1 MGTWLYAQTT
11 SVVGVS
17 WTLEVNEAIT
27 GVSVTEGI
35 VIRTGYLNQVGMTP
49 APAVSPASQGR
60 IYFDSVV
67 NKFEVSENGGA
78 YVPLIPVGGGV
89 GGAGAAGQATFWTGA
104 AVVSG
109 DNNFWWDNVTKRL
122 GIGTNLP
129 AFSIDLVGNMR
140 GVYTEAAAAA
150 DGTRYFQY
158 TINSSSDPAATAE
171 VTSLYGAYNWSAG
184 TNGAFIVNGLEGV
197 VRSRANDEAGTF
209 RGGLF
214 RTYIDTDTDPNASMR
229 TAIGAEISARAARL
243 GGVDATAEPG
253 TAFVGARIWMAPY
266 FTAGSL
272 GNINN
277 FWGLW
282 IYGEHATRRNADSAI
297 KISTAG
303 GGFTD
308 DIILQSGS
316 RIYDSAAGIHFRGNI
331 AEINGATYTWPVA
344 NAVGDLHND
353 GAGNLTWTGGSV
365 SGSGVAG
372 QVAFWNAA
380 TNITGDANF
389 LWDNVTKIFGIEGK
403 IVGVYTETTPAVDGT
418 RYFQYTV
425 NSSQDPAA
433 TAEVTSL
440 YGSYNWTAGT
450 NGVFTV
456 NGVEGAVRS
465 RANDEAGTFRGGYF
479 RTYIDTD
486 TNPNASMRTAVGLEV
501 SARASRLGGP
511 EVTAEPGTAFIGQR
525 IWMAPYFT
533 DVSIPNINNS
543 HALWILN
550 ETPNGGA
557 WGKYIDR
564 AITVDA
570 TTYGSGFNYN
580 FYSDTGKFYL
590 NLDGT
595 KAGSGLVNGER
606 STASGDD
613 WMYVRASDYRTLT
626 SNQVYNGAFFR
637 YDVKAT
643 IPGAPQCEVRGL
655 EAVGSTYVAD
665 GNLLSLFGAV
675 LRTFI
680 QPGVTASAK
689 TSIGAEIS
697 ARASFNGGAEC
708 EALPGTAFVGARIY
722 MAPYFTAA
730 TLDNI
735 NNFWGLWIFGEH
747 ATRRNGDA
755 AIKIGSAGGGFTNDI
770 NFQNGSTLTDLL
782 GGLKLVNNIGGTN
795 PALYINEQTLGNE
808 VLRLESV
815 STGDDPNY
823 QAFQNRVA
831 TTDATVTAIHTIALN
846 DNSVYLIHAYV
857 AARRTGGTG
866 GTVGDSAGY
875 TIIGTFKRSAA
886 GVATQIGSTIKTSQ
900 EDQAGWD
907 ADFGVSG
914 NNVLINMTGAVNN
927 NITWHTT
934 VFLSNLSS

>member
-1 MGTWLYAQTT
+1 MRNFLKYLLILILIFAMGTWLYAQTT

-35 VIRTGYLNQVGMTP
+35 VIRTGYINQVGMTP

-89 GGAGAAGQATFWTGA
+89 GGTGAAGQATFWTGVA
-104 AVVSG
+104 IVSG

-122 GIGTNLP
+122 GIGTNAP

-140 GVYTEAAAAA
+140 GVYTEAAAAV

-158 TINSSSDPAATAE
+158 TINSSS
-171 VTSLYGAYNWSAG
+171 
-184 TNGAFIVNGLEGV
+184 
-197 VRSRANDEAGTF
+197 
-209 RGGLF
+209 
-214 RTYIDTDTDPNASMR
+214 
-229 TAIGAEISARAARL
+229 
-243 GGVDATAEPG
+243 
-253 TAFVGARIWMAPY
+253 
-266 FTAGSL
+266 
-272 GNINN
+272 
-277 FWGLW
+277 
-282 IYGEHATRRNADSAI
+282 
-297 KISTAG
+297 
-303 GGFTD
+303 
-308 DIILQSGS
+308 
-316 RIYDSAAGIHFRGNI
+316 
-331 AEINGATYTWPVA
+331 
-344 NAVGDLHND
+344 
-353 GAGNLTWTGGSV
+353 
-365 SGSGVAG
+365 
-372 QVAFWNAA
+372 
-380 TNITGDANF
+380 
-389 LWDNVTKIFGIEGK
+389 
-403 IVGVYTETTPAVDGT
+403 
-418 RYFQYTV
+418 
-425 NSSQDPAA
+425 DPAA

-486 TNPNASMRTAVGLEV
+486 TDPNASMRTAIGLEV

-511 EVTAEPGTAFIGQR
+511 EAIAESGTAFVGSR

-533 DVSIPNINNS
+533 DASIPNINNS

-557 WGKYIDR
+557 WEKYIDR
-564 AITVDA
+564 AITIDA

-595 KAGSGLVNGER
+595 KAGSGLVSGER
-606 STASGDD
+606 STASGDN
-613 WMYVRASDYRTLT
+613 WMSVRASDYRTLT

-637 YDVKAT
+637 YDVRAT
-643 IPGAPQCEVRGL
+643 VPGAPQCEVRGL

-735 NNFWGLWIFGEH
+735 NNFWGLWIYGEH
-747 ATRRNGDA
+747 ATRRNADA
-755 AIKIGSAGGGFTNDI
+755 AIKISTAGGGFTNDI
-770 NFQNGSTLTDLL
+770 NFQNGSTFTDLL
-782 GGLKLVNNIGGTN
+782 GGLKLVNNVGGTN
-795 PALYINEQTLGNE
+795 PALYINEQTLGYE
-808 VLRLESV
+808 IFRLESV

-823 QAFQNRVA
+823 RAFQNRVA

-846 DNSVYLIHAYV
+846 DDSVYLIHVYV

-866 GTVGDSAGY
+866 GTAGDSAGY

-886 GVATQIGSTIKTSQ
+886 GVATQIGGTIKTSQ

-907 ADFGVSG
+907 TDFAVSV
-914 NNVLINMTGAVNN
+914 NDVLINVTGAVNN
-927 NITWHTT
+927 NVTWHTT

>member
-1 MGTWLYAQTT
+1 MRNFLKYLLILILIFAMGTWLYAQTT

-35 VIRTGYLNQVGMTP
+35 VIRTGYINQVGMTP

-60 IYFDSVV
+60 IYFDSVA

-89 GGAGAAGQATFWTGA
+89 GGTGAAGQATFWTGVA
-104 AVVSG
+104 IVSG

-122 GIGTNLP
+122 GIGTNAP

-140 GVYTEAAAAA
+140 GVYTEAAAAV

-158 TINSSSDPAATAE
+158 TINSSS
-171 VTSLYGAYNWSAG
+171 
-184 TNGAFIVNGLEGV
+184 
-197 VRSRANDEAGTF
+197 
-209 RGGLF
+209 
-214 RTYIDTDTDPNASMR
+214 
-229 TAIGAEISARAARL
+229 
-243 GGVDATAEPG
+243 
-253 TAFVGARIWMAPY
+253 
-266 FTAGSL
+266 
-272 GNINN
+272 
-277 FWGLW
+277 
-282 IYGEHATRRNADSAI
+282 
-297 KISTAG
+297 
-303 GGFTD
+303 
-308 DIILQSGS
+308 
-316 RIYDSAAGIHFRGNI
+316 
-331 AEINGATYTWPVA
+331 
-344 NAVGDLHND
+344 
-353 GAGNLTWTGGSV
+353 
-365 SGSGVAG
+365 
-372 QVAFWNAA
+372 
-380 TNITGDANF
+380 
-389 LWDNVTKIFGIEGK
+389 
-403 IVGVYTETTPAVDGT
+403 
-418 RYFQYTV
+418 
-425 NSSQDPAA
+425 DPAA

-486 TNPNASMRTAVGLEV
+486 TDPNASMRTAVGLEV

-511 EVTAEPGTAFIGQR
+511 EAIAEPGTAFVGSR

-533 DVSIPNINNS
+533 DASIPNINNS

-564 AITVDA
+564 AITIDA

-595 KAGSGLVNGER
+595 KAGSGLVSGER
-606 STASGDD
+606 STASGDN
-613 WMYVRASDYRTLT
+613 WMSVRASDYRTLT

-637 YDVKAT
+637 YDVRAT
-643 IPGAPQCEVRGL
+643 VPGAPQCEVRGL

-735 NNFWGLWIFGEH
+735 NNFWGLWIYGEH
-747 ATRRNGDA
+747 ATRRNADA
-755 AIKIGSAGGGFTNDI
+755 AIKISTAGGGFTNDI
-770 NFQNGSTLTDLL
+770 NFQNGSTFTDLL
-782 GGLKLVNNIGGTN
+782 GGLKLVNNVGGTN
-795 PALYINEQTLGNE
+795 PALYINEQTLGYE
-808 VLRLESV
+808 IFRLESV

-823 QAFQNRVA
+823 RAFQNRVA

-846 DNSVYLIHAYV
+846 DDSVYLIHVYV

-866 GTVGDSAGY
+866 GTAGDSAGY

-886 GVATQIGSTIKTSQ
+886 GVATQIGGTIKTSQ

-907 ADFGVSG
+907 TDFAVSV
-914 NNVLINMTGAVNN
+914 NDVLINVTGAVNN
-927 NITWHTT
+927 NVTWHTT

>member
-1 MGTWLYAQTT
+1 MLKKLFKYLLLAIPTLVLAGLVFSQTP
-11 SVVGVS
+11 
-17 WTLEVNEAIT
+17 IT
-27 GVSVTEGI
+27 GDWEFISDGVH
-35 VIRTGYLNQVGMTP
+35 YN
-49 APAVSPASQGR
+49 AVYRRG
-60 IYFDSVV
+60 F
-67 NKFEVSENGGA
+67 
-78 YVPLIPVGGGV
+78 
-89 GGAGAAGQATFWTGA
+89 
-104 AVVSG
+104 
-109 DNNFWWDNVTKRL
+109 L
-122 GIGTNLP
+122 GIGLVTPLHTVD
-129 AFSIDLVGNMR
+129 IVGDLR
-140 GVYTEAAAAA
+140 AIKTETTAVA
-150 DGTRYFQY
+150 DGTRYFEH
-158 TINSSSDPAATAE
+158 TVNSSQDPAATAE
-171 VTSLYGAYNWSAG
+171 ISSLYGAYNWSAG
-184 TNGAFIVNGLEGV
+184 TNGVFIVNGLEGV

-229 TAIGAEISARAARL
+229 TAIGAEMSARAARL
-243 GGVDATAEPG
+243 GGTDATAESG

-266 FTAGSL
+266 FAAGSL

-282 IYGEHATRRNADSAI
+282 IYGEHPIQRNADSAI

-308 DIILQSGS
+308 DIIFQSGS
-316 RIYDSAAGIHFRGNI
+316 RIYDSIAGIHFRGNI
-331 AEINGATYTWPVA
+331 AEINGALYTWPAV

-353 GAGNLTWTGGSV
+353 GIGNLTWTGGFV

-372 QVAFWNAA
+372 QAAFWDAA
-380 TNITGDANF
+380 TNITGDNNF
-389 LWDNVTKIFGIEGK
+389 WWDNVNKRLGIGTNAPAFS
-403 IVGVYTETTPAVDGT
+403 IDLVGNMRGVYTEAAAAADGT

-425 NSSQDPAA
+425 NSSSDPAA

-450 NGVFTV
+450 NGIFIAS
-456 NGVEGAVRS
+456 GVEGVVRS

-486 TNPNASMRTAVGLEV
+486 TNPAASMRTAVGAEV

-511 EVTAEPGTAFIGQR
+511 EVTAEPGTAFIGER

-533 DVSIPNINNS
+533 DASIPNINNS
-543 HALWILN
+543 HALWIVN

-564 AITVDA
+564 AITIDA

-580 FYSDTGKFYL
+580 FYSDTGKFYMNL
-590 NLDGT
+590 NGAS
-595 KAGSGLVNGER
+595 AGSGLVSGER

-626 SNQVYNGAFFR
+626 SGQVYNGAFFR
-637 YDVKAT
+637 YDVRAT

-735 NNFWGLWIFGEH
+735 NNFWGLWIYGEH
-747 ATRRNGDA
+747 ATRRNADA
-755 AIKIGSAGGGFTNDI
+755 AIKISTAGGGFTNDI
-770 NFQNGSTLTDLL
+770 NFQNGSTLIDLL
-782 GGLKLVNNIGGTN
+782 GGLKVVSNTGGTN
-795 PALYINEQTLGNE
+795 PAFYINQLTLGNE
-808 VLRLESV
+808 IFRLESV

-823 QAFQNRVA
+823 QVFQNRVT
-831 TTDATVTAIHTIALN
+831 TTDATQTVLNTITLSADSSYQLKAFVT
-846 DNSVYLIHAYV
+846 
-857 AARRTGGTG
+857 ARRTGGTA
-866 GTVGDSAGY
+866 GTNGDSAAYELNG
-875 TIIGTFKRSAA
+875 GFKKVGA
-886 GVATQIGSTIKTSQ
+886 GVATQVGSTVKNSH
-900 EDQAGWD
+900 EDQLAWD
-907 ADFGVSG
+907 ADFTVSG
-914 NNVLINMTGAVNN
+914 NDVRISITGAVNN
-927 NITWHTT
+927 NITWHIT
-934 VFLSNLSS
+934 VMVMNLSS

>member
-1 MGTWLYAQTT
+1 MFKKLFKYILLAIPTLALTALVFSQTP
-11 SVVGVS
+11 
-17 WTLEVNEAIT
+17 IT
-27 GVSVTEGI
+27 GDWEFISDGTRYNAIYRRGFLGLGATNPSSQLDLTEAFTQ
-35 VIRTGYLNQVGMTP
+35 RGMAVP
-49 APAVSPASQGR
+49 PAVSPAGQGR
-60 IYFDSVV
+60 IYFDTAIMEF
-67 NKFEVSENGGA
+67 KVSENGAAYLKLVPPGGA
-78 YVPLIPVGGGV
+78 I
-89 GGAGAAGQATFWTGA
+89 GGAGAAGQATFWTA
-104 AVVSG
+104 PAVVSG
-109 DNNFWWDNVTKRL
+109 DNDFWWDNVNKFL
-122 GIGTNLP
+122 GVGTNVPLGKLHVESNLSGLNFGINLVIP
-129 AFSIDLVGNMR
+129 IVSYPGNNVYGINNNITLTPNLTAAGLGPEMIGLNLVIRDVKTANVYDASTSIGANINVGAYNPDTPGDGSTLEGIRLETTAYLDRDTIYGLNVGTNATQTEDGVSISNDYIYGGFFLTTVTASKNNSPISFSNDVTGLYARVGLINSGTGTTSISINNLYGLYCNPVTS
-140 GVYTEAAAAA
+140 GVYTINGGAYGIYITDTSPIVATSGAYNLYSAGTTAKHFFGGSITGTYVEAAAAA

-158 TINSSSDPAATAE
+158 TVNSSS
-171 VTSLYGAYNWSAG
+171 
-184 TNGAFIVNGLEGV
+184 
-197 VRSRANDEAGTF
+197 
-209 RGGLF
+209 
-214 RTYIDTDTDPNASMR
+214 
-229 TAIGAEISARAARL
+229 
-243 GGVDATAEPG
+243 
-253 TAFVGARIWMAPY
+253 
-266 FTAGSL
+266 
-272 GNINN
+272 
-277 FWGLW
+277 
-282 IYGEHATRRNADSAI
+282 
-297 KISTAG
+297 
-303 GGFTD
+303 
-308 DIILQSGS
+308 
-316 RIYDSAAGIHFRGNI
+316 
-331 AEINGATYTWPVA
+331 
-344 NAVGDLHND
+344 
-353 GAGNLTWTGGSV
+353 
-365 SGSGVAG
+365 
-372 QVAFWNAA
+372 
-380 TNITGDANF
+380 
-389 LWDNVTKIFGIEGK
+389 
-403 IVGVYTETTPAVDGT
+403 
-418 RYFQYTV
+418 
-425 NSSQDPAA
+425 DPAA

-450 NGVFTV
+450 NGVFIV

-486 TNPNASMRTAVGLEV
+486 TNPNASMRTAVGAEI

-511 EVTAEPGTAFIGQR
+511 EAIAELGTAFIGAR

-533 DVSIPNINNS
+533 DASIPNINNS

-580 FYSDTGKFYL
+580 FYTDTGKFYMY
-590 NLDGT
+590 LDGT
-595 KAGSGLVNGER
+595 KSGSGVVSGER

-613 WMYVRASDYRTLT
+613 WMSVRVSDYRTFT
-626 SNQVYNGAFFR
+626 SGQVYNGAFFR
-637 YDVKAT
+637 YDVRAT
-643 IPGAPQCEVRGL
+643 VPGAPQCEVRGL

-697 ARASFNGGAEC
+697 ARASFNGGADC

-730 TLDNI
+730 TLGNI
-735 NNFWGLWIFGEH
+735 NNFWGLWIYGEH
-747 ATRRNGDA
+747 ASQRNADS

-782 GGLKLVNNIGGTN
+782 GGLKLVNNTGGTN

-808 VLRLESV
+808 ILRLESV

-823 QAFQNRVA
+823 RAFQNRVT
-831 TTDATVTAIHTIALN
+831 TTDATVTAIHTIALS
-846 DNSVYLIHAYV
+846 DDSVYLIHVYI

-866 GTVGDSAGY
+866 GTAGDVAGY

-914 NNVLINMTGAVNN
+914 NNAIINITGAVNN
-927 NITWHTT
+927 NVTWHTT

>member
-1 MGTWLYAQTT
+1 MRNFLKYLLILILILAMGTWLYAQTT

-27 GVSVTEGI
+27 GISVTEGI

-60 IYFDSVV
+60 IYFDSVA

-89 GGAGAAGQATFWTGA
+89 GGSGAAGQATFWTGA

-129 AFSIDLVGNMR
+129 SFSIDLVGNMR

-158 TINSSSDPAATAE
+158 TVNSSSDP
-171 VTSLYGAYNWSAG
+171 V
-184 TNGAFIVNGLEGV
+184 
-197 VRSRANDEAGTF
+197 
-209 RGGLF
+209 
-214 RTYIDTDTDPNASMR
+214 
-229 TAIGAEISARAARL
+229 
-243 GGVDATAEPG
+243 
-253 TAFVGARIWMAPY
+253 
-266 FTAGSL
+266 
-272 GNINN
+272 
-277 FWGLW
+277 
-282 IYGEHATRRNADSAI
+282 
-297 KISTAG
+297 
-303 GGFTD
+303 
-308 DIILQSGS
+308 
-316 RIYDSAAGIHFRGNI
+316 
-331 AEINGATYTWPVA
+331 
-344 NAVGDLHND
+344 
-353 GAGNLTWTGGSV
+353 
-365 SGSGVAG
+365 
-372 QVAFWNAA
+372 
-380 TNITGDANF
+380 
-389 LWDNVTKIFGIEGK
+389 
-403 IVGVYTETTPAVDGT
+403 
-418 RYFQYTV
+418 
-425 NSSQDPAA
+425 A

-450 NGVFTV
+450 NGVFIV

-511 EVTAEPGTAFIGQR
+511 EAIAELGTAFIGGR

-533 DVSIPNINNS
+533 DASIPNINNS

-564 AITVDA
+564 AITIDA

-580 FYSDTGKFYL
+580 FYSDTGKFYM
-590 NLDGT
+590 NLDGA
-595 KAGSGLVNGER
+595 KAGSGLVSGER

-613 WMYVRASDYRTLT
+613 WMHVRASDYRTLT
-626 SNQVYNGAFFR
+626 SGQVYNGAFFR
-637 YDVKAT
+637 YDVRAT
-643 IPGAPQCEVRGL
+643 VPGAPQCEVRGL

-675 LRTFI
+675 LRTFV

-689 TSIGAEIS
+689 TSIGTEIS

-735 NNFWGLWIFGEH
+735 NNFWGLWIYGEH
-747 ATRRNGDA
+747 ATRRNADA
-755 AIKIGSAGGGFTNDI
+755 AIKISTAGGGFTNDI

-782 GGLKLVNNIGGTN
+782 GGLKLVNNVGGIN
-795 PALYINEQTLGNE
+795 PAFYINEQTLGNE
-808 VLRLESV
+808 VFRLESV

-823 QAFQNRVA
+823 RVFQNRVA
-831 TTDATVTAIHTIALN
+831 TTDATVTVIHTIALN

-866 GTVGDSAGY
+866 GTAGDSAGY

-914 NNVLINMTGAVNN
+914 NNALINITGAVNN
-927 NITWHTT
+927 NVTWHTT

>member
-1 MGTWLYAQTT
+1 MRNFLKYLLILILIFAMGTWLYAQTT

-35 VIRTGYLNQVGMTP
+35 VIRTGYINQVGMTP

-60 IYFDSVV
+60 IYFDSVA

-89 GGAGAAGQATFWTGA
+89 GGTGAAGQATFWTGVA
-104 AVVSG
+104 IVSG

-122 GIGTNLP
+122 GIGTNAP

-140 GVYTEAAAAA
+140 GVYTEAAAAV

-158 TINSSSDPAATAE
+158 TINSSS
-171 VTSLYGAYNWSAG
+171 
-184 TNGAFIVNGLEGV
+184 
-197 VRSRANDEAGTF
+197 
-209 RGGLF
+209 
-214 RTYIDTDTDPNASMR
+214 
-229 TAIGAEISARAARL
+229 
-243 GGVDATAEPG
+243 
-253 TAFVGARIWMAPY
+253 
-266 FTAGSL
+266 
-272 GNINN
+272 
-277 FWGLW
+277 
-282 IYGEHATRRNADSAI
+282 
-297 KISTAG
+297 
-303 GGFTD
+303 
-308 DIILQSGS
+308 
-316 RIYDSAAGIHFRGNI
+316 
-331 AEINGATYTWPVA
+331 
-344 NAVGDLHND
+344 
-353 GAGNLTWTGGSV
+353 
-365 SGSGVAG
+365 
-372 QVAFWNAA
+372 
-380 TNITGDANF
+380 
-389 LWDNVTKIFGIEGK
+389 
-403 IVGVYTETTPAVDGT
+403 
-418 RYFQYTV
+418 
-425 NSSQDPAA
+425 DPAA

-486 TNPNASMRTAVGLEV
+486 TDPNASMRTAVGLEV

-511 EVTAEPGTAFIGQR
+511 EAIAEPGTAFVGSR

-533 DVSIPNINNS
+533 DASIPNINNS

-564 AITVDA
+564 AITIDA

-595 KAGSGLVNGER
+595 KAGSGLVSGER
-606 STASGDD
+606 STASGDN
-613 WMYVRASDYRTLT
+613 WMSVRASDYRTLT

-637 YDVKAT
+637 YDVRAT

-735 NNFWGLWIFGEH
+735 NNFWGLWIYGEH
-747 ATRRNGDA
+747 ATRRNADA
-755 AIKIGSAGGGFTNDI
+755 AIKISTAGGGFTNDI
-770 NFQNGSTLTDLL
+770 NFQNGSTLIDLL
-782 GGLKLVNNIGGTN
+782 GGLKVVSNTGGTN
-795 PALYINEQTLGNE
+795 PAFYINQLTLGNE
-808 VLRLESV
+808 IFRLESV

-823 QAFQNRVA
+823 QVFQNRVT
-831 TTDATVTAIHTIALN
+831 TTDATQTVLNTITLSADSSYQLKAFVT
-846 DNSVYLIHAYV
+846 
-857 AARRTGGTG
+857 ARRTGGTA
-866 GTVGDSAGY
+866 GTNGDSAAYELNG
-875 TIIGTFKRSAA
+875 GFKKVGA
-886 GVATQIGSTIKTSQ
+886 GVATQVGSTVKNSH
-900 EDQAGWD
+900 EDQLAWD
-907 ADFGVSG
+907 ADFTVSG
-914 NNVLINMTGAVNN
+914 NDVRISITGAVNN
-927 NITWHTT
+927 NITWHIT
-934 VFLSNLSS
+934 VMVMNLSS